1 MRVLQAYSWPGNVR
15 ELEHCLTRAIVKARG
30 GVIHTDDLTLGAVT
44 EASPNAFS
52 SLDGAERD
60 HLARVFSATGYQKA
74 KTAEILGVSR
84 PRLDRLLRKHG
95 LG

>member
-1 MRVLQAYSWPGNVR
+1 MLQGYEWPGNVR
-15 ELEHCLTRAIVKARG
+15 ELEHCLTRAVVAARG
-30 GVIHTDDLTLGAVT
+30 GVIRPEHLVLATNGERT
-44 EASPNAFS
+44 ESLS
-52 SLDGAERD
+52 SLDAAERD
-60 HLARVFSATGYQKA
+60 HVARVFASTGHQKA